1 MFQWEMIPENFFPNR
16 GVNNW
21 FNNYKTN
28 DLIVEIKYKLRVIIV

>member
-1 MFQWEMIPENFFPNR
+1 MFQWEMIPENFLPNG